1 MTKEL
6 KESHNMQLITI
17 EQLHPIRDVIIQR
30 KEELAER
37 KKQNLALL
45 HDVYTELTTFRIDL
59 LTIYADSILVEK
71 DIAADMIKDW
81 GENLSNLLVNH
92 GLPLNLALEEISYY
106 RDLIG
111 EIIKDEANNNKFSL
125 NVFYEIISHFNT
137 IVDDAVQ
144 WVSKS
149 YLEDYTKQ
157 IKHAQY
163 AIDELSVP
171 IVRMTKETGILPL
184 VGDLDTQRAQILM
197 ENALS
202 KGSEYQLKWLIIDLS
217 AVPIID
223 TMVAD
228 QLFKVIAGLQ
238 LIGVRVVL
246 SGIRSEIA
254 HTMVSL
260 GITIDHIKT
269 FASLHQAVSYTNS
282 FTSSV
287 G

>member
-1 MTKEL
+1 
-6 KESHNMQLITI
+6 MQLTNI

-30 KEELAER
+30 KEELAES
-37 KKQNLALL
+37 KKQNLAVL
-45 HDVYTELTTFRIDL
+45 HDVYTELTTFRLDL
-59 LTIYADSILVEK
+59 LTIYADSIVVEK
-71 DIAADMIKDW
+71 DIAADMIRDW
-81 GENLSNLLVNH
+81 GENFSNLLVNR

-111 EIIKDEANNNKFSL
+111 EIIKDEANDKGFSL
-125 NVFYEIISHFNT
+125 NIFYEIISHFNT
-137 IVDDAVQ
+137 IVDNAVQ

-149 YLEDYTKQ
+149 YLQDYTEQ

-163 AIDELSVP
+163 AIDELSIP
-171 IVRMTKETGILPL
+171 IVQMTKQTGILPL
-184 VGDLDTQRAQILM
+184 VGDLDTTRAQILM
-197 ENALS
+197 ENALA
-202 KGSEYQLKWLIIDLS
+202 KGSEYQLNWLIIDLS

-238 LIGVRVVL
+238 LIGISVVL

-254 HTMVSL
+254 QTMVNL
-260 GITIDHIKT
+260 GITINHVKT

-282 FTSSV
+282 FTPSV

>member
-1 MTKEL
+1 
-6 KESHNMQLITI
+6 MQLINI
-17 EQLHPIRDVIIQR
+17 EQLRPIRNMIIQR
-30 KEELAER
+30 KEELAEM
-37 KKQNLALL
+37 KKQNLEVV
-45 HDVYTELTTFRIDL
+45 HDVYTELTTFRLNL

-71 DIAADMIKDW
+71 DIAADMIKEW
-81 GENLSNLLVNH
+81 GENISALLVNR
-92 GLPLNLALEEISYY
+92 GLPLDLALEEISYY
-106 RDLIG
+106 RDIIG
-111 EIIKDEANNNKFSL
+111 EVIKDEANDKRFSL

-184 VGDLDTQRAQILM
+184 VGDIDTQRAQILM
-197 ENALS
+197 ENALT

-246 SGIRSEIA
+246 SGLRSEIA
-254 HTMVSL
+254 QTMVSL
-260 GITIDHIKT
+260 GIKIDHIKT
-269 FASLHQAVSYTNS
+269 FSSLHQAVSYTNS
-282 FTSSV
+282 FTPSV
-287 G
+287 

>member
-1 MTKEL
+1 ML
-6 KESHNMQLITI
+6 LITI

-30 KEELAER
+30 KEELAET

-59 LTIYADSILVEK
+59 LTIYADSFLVEK
-71 DIAADMIKDW
+71 DIAADMIKNW
-81 GENLSNLLVNH
+81 GENISALLVDR
-92 GLPLNLALEEISYY
+92 GLPLDLALDEISYY
-106 RDLIG
+106 RDVIG
-111 EIIKDEANNNKFSL
+111 EIIKDEANDKRFSL
-125 NVFYEIISHFNT
+125 SAFYEIISHFNT
-137 IVDDAVQ
+137 VVDDAVQ

-149 YLEDYTKQ
+149 YLEDYAKQ
-157 IKHAQY
+157 IKHAHY

-184 VGDLDTQRAQILM
+184 VGDVDTQRAQILM
-197 ENALS
+197 ETALS

-269 FASLHQAVSYTNS
+269 FTSLHQAVSYTNS
-282 FTSSV
+282 FTLSV
-287 G
+287 

>member
-1 MTKEL
+1 
-6 KESHNMQLITI
+6 MQLINI
-17 EQLHPIRDVIIQR
+17 EQLQPIRNMIIQR
-30 KEELAER
+30 KEELAEM
-37 KKQNLALL
+37 KKQNLEVV

-59 LTIYADSILVEK
+59 LTIYANSILVEK
-71 DIAADMIKDW
+71 DVAADMIKEW
-81 GENLSNLLVNH
+81 GENISALLVNR
-92 GLPLNLALEEISYY
+92 GLPLDLALEEISYY
-106 RDLIG
+106 RDIIG
-111 EIIKDEANNNKFSL
+111 EIIKDEANDKRFSL

-163 AIDELSVP
+163 AIDELSIP

-197 ENALS
+197 ETALT

-228 QLFKVIAGLQ
+228 QLFKVIAGLE

-254 HTMVSL
+254 QTMVGL

-269 FASLHQAVSYTNS
+269 FGSLHQAVSYTNS
-282 FTSSV
+282 FMPSV

>member
-1 MTKEL
+1 
-6 KESHNMQLITI
+6 MQLIGI

-30 KEELAER
+30 KEELAEI
-37 KKQNLALL
+37 KKQNLAVL
-45 HDVYTELTTFRIDL
+45 HDVYTELTTFRLDL

-81 GENLSNLLVNH
+81 GENLSALLVNR
-92 GLPLNLALEEISYY
+92 GLPLDLALDEISYY
-106 RDLIG
+106 RDIIG
-111 EIIKDEANNNKFSL
+111 EIIKDEANHKKLSL

-171 IVRMTKETGILPL
+171 IVRMTEETGILPL
-184 VGDLDTQRAQILM
+184 VGDLDTKRAQILM
-197 ENALS
+197 ENALA
-202 KGSEYQLKWLIIDLS
+202 KGSEYHLKWLIIDLS

-254 HTMVSL
+254 QTMVSL

-269 FASLHQAVSYTNS
+269 FGSLHQAVSYTNS

>member
-1 MTKEL
+1 M
-6 KESHNMQLITI
+6 
-17 EQLHPIRDVIIQR
+17 IIQR
-30 KEELAER
+30 KEELAEM
-37 KKQNLALL
+37 KKQNLAVL
-45 HDVYTELTTFRIDL
+45 HDVYTELTTFRLDL

-81 GENLSNLLVNH
+81 GENLSALLVNR
-92 GLPLNLALEEISYY
+92 GLPLDLALDEISYY
-106 RDLIG
+106 RDIIG
-111 EIIKDEANNNKFSL
+111 EIIKDEANDKRFSL

-163 AIDELSVP
+163 AIDELLIPV
-171 IVRMTKETGILPL
+171 VRMTKETGILPL

-197 ENALS
+197 ETALT

-228 QLFKVIAGLQ
+228 QLFKVIAGLE

-254 HTMVSL
+254 QTMVGL

-269 FASLHQAVSYTNS
+269 FGSLHQAVSYTNS
-282 FTSSV
+282 FISPV

>member
-1 MTKEL
+1 
-6 KESHNMQLITI
+6 MQLTNI

-30 KEELAER
+30 KEELAES
-37 KKQNLALL
+37 KKQNLAVL
-45 HDVYTELTTFRIDL
+45 HDVYTELTTFRLDL

-71 DIAADMIKDW
+71 DIAADMIRDW
-81 GENLSNLLVNH
+81 GENFSNLLVNR

-111 EIIKDEANNNKFSL
+111 EIIKDEANDKGFSV
-125 NVFYEIISHFNT
+125 NVFYKIISHFNT

-149 YLEDYTKQ
+149 YLQDYTKQ

-163 AIDELSVP
+163 AIDELSIP
-171 IVRMTKETGILPL
+171 IVRMTEETGILPL

-197 ENALS
+197 ENALA
-202 KGSEYQLKWLIIDLS
+202 KGSEYKLRWLIIDLS

-228 QLFKVIAGLQ
+228 QLFKVFAGLQ
-238 LIGVRVVL
+238 LIGVSVVL

-254 HTMVSL
+254 QTMVNL

-282 FTSSV
+282 FTPSV

>member
-1 MTKEL
+1 
-6 KESHNMQLITI
+6 MQLITI
-17 EQLHPIRDVIIQR
+17 EQLQPIRDVIIQR
-30 KEELAER
+30 KEELAEG
-37 KKQNLALL
+37 KKQNLADL
-45 HDVYTELTTFRIDL
+45 HDVYTELTTFRLNL
-59 LTIYADSILVEK
+59 LTIYADSFLVEK

-81 GENLSNLLVNH
+81 GENLSTLLVNR
-92 GLPLNLALEEISYY
+92 GLPLDLALDEISYY
-106 RDLIG
+106 RDIIG
-111 EIIKDEANNNKFSL
+111 EIIKDEATDKQFSL
-125 NVFYEIISHFNT
+125 DVFYEIISHFNT

-149 YLEDYTKQ
+149 YLQDYTKQ

-163 AIDELSVP
+163 AIDELSIP
-171 IVRMTKETGILPL
+171 IVQMTKETGILPL
-184 VGDLDTQRAQILM
+184 VGELDTQRAQILM
-197 ENALS
+197 ENALA
-202 KGSEYQLKWLIIDLS
+202 KGSEYKLKWLIIDLS

-238 LIGVRVVL
+238 LIGVTVVL

-254 HTMVSL
+254 HTMVNL
-260 GITIDHIKT
+260 GITMDHIKT